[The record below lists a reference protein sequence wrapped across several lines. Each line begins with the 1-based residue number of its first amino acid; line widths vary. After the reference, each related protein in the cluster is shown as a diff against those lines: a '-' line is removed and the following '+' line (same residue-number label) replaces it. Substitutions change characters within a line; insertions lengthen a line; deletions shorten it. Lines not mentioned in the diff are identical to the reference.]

1 MRFLLPPRALSLIA
15 GLLACGVVAEASTYP
30 RVRQAAAAR
39 NLLAGYAID
48 PVAGVDS
55 LRPAEQLFLERATV
69 ASRLQIRLAELGS
82 GQANGTDVR
91 NHAEQVKGDN
101 RQLVDSLSAMLH
113 RKSSSARPV
122 VEAPGYTEAYAL
134 LAAKSGADF
143 DREFIRV
150 MGDLHEA
157 TINLFEQAVA
167 ETKDAD
173 IKELAAAQLPML
185 RAHKNRIVELKQAYE

>member
-1 MRFLLPPRALSLIA
+1 MRFLLSPRALSLVA
-15 GLLACGVVAEASTYP
+15 GLLACGVAAEASYP

-39 NLLAGYAID
+39 NLLAGYTVE
-48 PVAGVDS
+48 PVTGVDS
-55 LRPAEQLFLERATV
+55 LRPAEQLFIERATV
-69 ASRLQIRLAELGS
+69 ASRLQIRLSELGS
-82 GQANGTDVR
+82 GQANSTDVR
-91 NHAEQVKGDN
+91 NHAERVKGDN
-101 RQLVDSLSAMLH
+101 RQLVESLTAMLQ

-122 VEAPGYTEAYAL
+122 VESPGSNEAYTF

-157 TINLFEQAVA
+157 TIGLFEQAVA
-167 ETKDAD
+167 DTKDAD